1 MNNNIFA
8 IIVTYEP
15 NDSLIRLYKSIKEQV
30 TQTVIE
36 QAKSQN
42 IKLTDLSNEK
52 ILESIPTLNA
62 TIEKNT
68 NALYAKQKQDE
79 EAVVNSCKQ
88 SIENKFKNES
98 YVNAIKSKAEK
109 EASLTENDIKKLKF
123 AADSG
128 IDAQYEKIKEQ
139 AVNNA
144 KLIASNT
151 ADSTAQTVA
160 ISISRKVKTGVL
172 KEVAENMNSLSAGL
186 DELENGLVLLD
197 EGSNSLAE
205 GSNTLSNGM
214 KTFDQ
219 EGINKLYNYINGDL
233 KDLDDRIVALEDL
246 AEEYKTFSGLQ
257 NGNEG
262 SVKFII
268 IVDSLNKKEE
278 NEFKSPSINN
288 ENSVESI
295 NEENTI
301 SNNQITTTK

>member
-1 MNNNIFA
+1 
-8 IIVTYEP
+8 
-15 NDSLIRLYKSIKEQV
+15 
-30 TQTVIE
+30 
-36 QAKSQN
+36 
-42 IKLTDLSNEK
+42 
-52 ILESIPTLNA
+52 
-62 TIEKNT
+62 
-68 NALYAKQKQDE
+68 
-79 EAVVNSCKQ
+79 
-88 SIENKFKNES
+88 
-98 YVNAIKSKAEK
+98 
-109 EASLTENDIKKLKF
+109 
-123 AADSG
+123 
-128 IDAQYEKIKEQ
+128 
-139 AVNNA
+139 
-144 KLIASNT
+144 
-151 ADSTAQTVA
+151 
-160 ISISRKVKTGVL
+160 
-172 KEVAENMNSLSAGL
+172 MNSLSAGL

>member
-1 MNNNIFA
+1 MQT
-8 IIVTYEP
+8 VT
-15 NDSLIRLYKSIKEQV
+15 NS
-30 TQTVIE
+30 VIE
-36 QAKSQN
+36 QAKAQN
-42 IKLTDLSNEK
+42 AKLKDLSNEQV
-52 ILESIPTLNA
+52 LESIPSLND
-62 TIEKNT
+62 TIKN
-68 NALYAKQKQDE
+68 
-79 EAVVNSCKQ
+79 
-88 SIENKFKNES
+88 
-98 YVNAIKSKAEK
+98 
-109 EASLTENDIKKLKF
+109 LKI
-123 AADSG
+123 AADSE
-128 IDAQYEKIKEQ
+128 IDAQYDKIKEQ

-151 ADSTAQTVA
+151 ADSTAQSVA

-257 NGNEG
+257 KKKKKMKLNQLELIMKIALNQLM
-262 SVKFII
+262 KKIQFQII
-268 IVDSLNKKEE
+268 KLLQL
-278 NEFKSPSINN
+278 
-288 ENSVESI
+288 
-295 NEENTI
+295 
-301 SNNQITTTK
+301 SN